1 MRVLLD
7 TNIIIDRE
15 NPKQAAADVAEVF
28 RCLDRL
34 HAEKFIH
41 PSLIN
46 EISKYGKKD
55 EVRILLAKLEAYE
68 LIKSPPILPESFLS
82 SIGDAN
88 ALKSSNDYV
97 DDEMLFQIFDQR
109 IDALI
114 TEDRGI
120 HLKAKALNI
129 RSKVYYI
136 EQFLGFYYKEN
147 PELIEYKVLAVKK
160 GYFSDVDV
168 KDAFFDSFRMDYS
181 DFNIWFKTKS
191 NEPAYY
197 CKNEEGKILG
207 FLYLKTETESENYS
221 HFSSKFLPKK
231 RLKIGTFKVLSCGFR
246 LGERFMKIVFDNAIE
261 RNVEEIYVTIF
272 DSREELKAL
281 IKLFLRWGFCIYCTN
296 METNELV
303 LVKKMKNY
311 AAAQNP
317 MYNFPNLKSERN
329 YWFLPIEQSFHTDL
343 FPDSFLRNENLE
355 DLVSN
360 KAHRYA
366 IQKIYI
372 SWAGKKQAASGDLVF
387 IYRKGTPFRAVYT
400 GVVSTIC
407 VLDSIVCPQSEED
420 LLFLCKNRS
429 VFTIEQLRD
438 MWSLYRENLKIIKLL
453 FYKTMRSKVI
463 LKDLW
468 DNNIVQCPNG
478 PRPFDRIEN
487 KNAEKILQLAETLL

>member
-41 PSLIN
+41 PSLIK

-55 EVRILLAKLEAYE
+55 EVEILLAKLKAYE
-68 LIKSPPILPESFLS
+68 LIKSPPELPESFLS
-82 SIGDAN
+82 SVGDEKI
-88 ALKSSNDYV
+88 LKSSNNYV
-97 DDEMLFQIFDQR
+97 DDEMLFQVFDNR

-160 GYFSDVDV
+160 GYFSDVDID
-168 KDAFFDSFRMDYS
+168 DAFFDSFRKDYL
-181 DFNIWFKTKS
+181 DFNLWFKTKS

-207 FLYLKTETESENYS
+207 FLYLKTETEKESYS
-221 HFSSKFLPKK
+221 HFSSRFLPKK
-231 RLKIGTFKVLSCGFR
+231 RLKIGTFKVLSSGFR

-272 DSREELKAL
+272 NSREELKTL
-281 IKLFLRWGFCIYCTN
+281 IDLFLRWGFCINCTN
-296 METNELV
+296 MKTNELV
-303 LVKKMKNY
+303 LVKKMKGY
-311 AAAQNP
+311 VDDQNP
-317 MYNFPNLKSERN
+317 MYNFPNLNNERH

-387 IYRKGTPFRAVYT
+387 IYRNGTPFKAAYT
-400 GVVSTIC
+400 GVISTVC
-407 VLDSIVCPQSEED
+407 VLDSIVCPQSEEE

-429 VFTIEQLRD
+429 VFTIEQLIK
-438 MWSLYRENLKIIKLL
+438 MWRSHREHLMIIKLL
-453 FYKTMRSKVI
+453 FYKTMKSKVI
-463 LKDLW
+463 LKNLW

-478 PRPFDRIEN
+478 PRPFDKIES
-487 KNAEKILQLAETLL
+487 KNAEKILELANTTL